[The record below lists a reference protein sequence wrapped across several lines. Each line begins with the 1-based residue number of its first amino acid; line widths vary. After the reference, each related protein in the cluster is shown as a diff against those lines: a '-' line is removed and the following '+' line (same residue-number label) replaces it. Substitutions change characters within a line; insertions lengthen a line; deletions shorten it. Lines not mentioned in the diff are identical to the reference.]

1 MNGQIRKISV
11 GKDYPDGVLH
21 YQINKRVKLNNNYY
35 NISNILEQSRLENET
50 KRTFDILI
58 TNDQGTILWKR
69 ISDVPVVIEYNI
81 DFQ

>member
-21 YQINKRVKLNNNYY
+21 YQINKKVKLNGNYY
-35 NISNILEQSRLENET
+35 IISSILEQSQSEHET
-50 KRTFDILI
+50 RRTFDILI
-58 TNDQGTILWKR
+58 TNEQGTILWKR
-69 ISDVPVVIEYNI
+69 ISDVPVVVEYNI